1 MFKDNLI
8 ALRKRNKMTQVELA
22 KAIGISRS
30 ALSMY
35 EAGQREPN
43 FETLEIIAKYFD
55 VPMSSLIER
64 KGHDIVMEYNAAEE
78 RRKEERLQKIRE
90 QIGSSLPDINV
101 PVDAMTAQLWEAVK
115 DMTSEEKQTLL
126 DIIKAIKRK

>member
-1 MFKDNLI
+1 
-8 ALRKRNKMTQVELA
+8 
-22 KAIGISRS
+22 
-30 ALSMY
+30 MY

-43 FETLEIIAKYFD
+43 FDMLEAIAKYFD

-78 RRKEERLQKIRE
+78 RRKEEQLQKIRA
-90 QIGSSLPDINV
+90 QMGSLLPDVNAPI
-101 PVDAMTAQLWEAVK
+101 DTMTAQLWEAVK
-115 DMTSEEKQTLL
+115 DMSAEEKQTLL